1 MMKAK
6 IKQDLYEFRV
16 KIGNKYVIPGG
27 AYPRRD
33 RGGLMGGWYNGAM
46 WNKKD
51 IPKIIEEIEQEY
63 PRYKGKVK
71 AFQVVLEEA

>member
-16 KIGNKYVIPGG
+16 KIGGKYVVPG
-27 AYPRRD
+27 
-33 RGGLMGGWYNGAM
+33 RGFYEGRMY
-46 WNKKD
+46 KKVN
-51 IPKIIEEIEQEY
+51 IPKIIEEIEQEF

-71 AFQVVLEEA
+71 AFQVILEEV